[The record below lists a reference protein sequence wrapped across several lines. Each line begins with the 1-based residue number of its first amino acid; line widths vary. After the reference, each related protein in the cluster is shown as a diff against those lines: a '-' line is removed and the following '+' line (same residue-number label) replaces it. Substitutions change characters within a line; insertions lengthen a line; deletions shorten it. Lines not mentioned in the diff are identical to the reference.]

1 MSQMLLGHL
10 IRKNNSRLSIWN
22 SHGSVDPVLLFAKS
36 GHCTEEASLFF
47 KHQFFTLGSK
57 LPTSL
62 PHWTSDRLPLA
73 HTALCS
79 SGGPGSAS
87 ADKRALSVH
96 SGCRRRQRERAMAAV
111 TKTLCYS

>member
-22 SHGSVDPVLLFAKS
+22 SHGNVDPVLLFAKS
-36 GHCTEEASLFF
+36 GNCTEEASLFF
-47 KHQFFTLGSK
+47 EHRFFTLGSK

-73 HTALCS
+73 HCS
-79 SGGPGSAS
+79 LQLRGPRKRVGRQTHAE
-87 ADKRALSVH
+87 RALRVPSTPTGTCY
-96 SGCRRRQRERAMAAV
+96 GC
-111 TKTLCYS
+111 CY